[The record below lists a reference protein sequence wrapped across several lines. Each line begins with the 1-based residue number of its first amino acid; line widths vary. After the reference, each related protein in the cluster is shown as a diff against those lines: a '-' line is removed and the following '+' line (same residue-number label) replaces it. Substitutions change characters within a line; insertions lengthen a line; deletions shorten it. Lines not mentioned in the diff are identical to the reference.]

1 MNEKIKVGASNVV
14 HRHKESIY
22 FFIKLLNTFG
32 KITAKV
38 FLKAAEMEQ

>member
-1 MNEKIKVGASNVV
+1 MKNFKVGANNVV
-14 HRHKESIY
+14 HRHKESVG
-22 FFIKLLNTFG
+22 FSAKLLNTFG